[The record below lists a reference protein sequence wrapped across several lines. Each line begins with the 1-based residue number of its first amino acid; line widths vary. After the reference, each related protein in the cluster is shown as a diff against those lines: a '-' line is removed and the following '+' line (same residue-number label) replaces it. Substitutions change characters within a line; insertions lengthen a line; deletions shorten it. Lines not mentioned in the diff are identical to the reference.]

1 LRSLASSARLPLII
15 SERSTR
21 LMVSDFFPSGEKGDN
36 PLSEIIPLG
45 LLSCST
51 GSRRIVELNSPVAVM
66 LGYPCREALLGA
78 PLDDLMQV
86 PADAIILLEDAGSGP
101 VPMVD
106 RPFAMKRRDGSLV
119 TGTVTAVARST
130 PDGPVI
136 DIAIFESI
144 PDDLLRV
151 SLKRMER
158 LMDGFLDAIG
168 RIVEMKDPYT
178 ASHHRRTAHLATA
191 IAADIGKSEA
201 ETEAIHTAAVLHD
214 LGKLCVPMEILSKP
228 GSLSST
234 EFSFIRTH
242 PNTGREILDK
252 VEFRWPVGSW
262 VLQHHERLNGSG
274 YPLGIAGGEISLE
287 ARILAV
293 ADVVEAMT
301 SRKPYRPAHTIDTAL
316 DHISEEKGEL
326 YDPDAVDACCS
337 LFREKGYVQPDPANL
352 EPLCRI

>member
-1 LRSLASSARLPLII
+1 
-15 SERSTR
+15 
-21 LMVSDFFPSGEKGDN
+21 MVPDFFPPGEKGPD
-36 PLSEIIPLG
+36 PLSEVVPLG
-45 LLSCST
+45 LLSCSS
-51 GSRRIVELNSPVAVM
+51 GSRRIVELNTPAAVM
-66 LGYPCREALLGA
+66 LGYSGRESLLDA
-78 PLDDLMQV
+78 PLEDLMQV
-86 PADAIILLEDAGSGP
+86 PADALILLEDAGTGTA
-101 VPMVD
+101 PMVD
-106 RPFAMKRRDGSLV
+106 RPFTMKRRDGSLL

-136 DIAIFESI
+136 DIAIFESV
-144 PDDLLRV
+144 PDDYLRV

-158 LMDGFLDAIG
+158 LMDGFLEAIG

-178 ASHHRRTAHLATA
+178 ASHHRRTAHLAAA
-191 IAADIGKSEA
+191 IATDIGMSEE

-214 LGKLCVPMEILSKP
+214 LGKLCVPMEILSKS

-252 VEFRWPVGSW
+252 VGFRWPVGSW

-274 YPLGIAGGEISLE
+274 YPLGIAGAEISME

-316 DHISEEKGEL
+316 EHISEEKGEL
-326 YDPDAVDACCS
+326 YDPEAVDSCCS
-337 LFREKGYVQPDPANL
+337 LFREKGYVQPDPINL
-352 EPLCRI
+352 EPLSRK